1 MNGIKYL
8 LDTCFIIELYNDND
22 EVLNIIHA
30 KQIESSICAI
40 SPINRMEVLGFG
52 KLEKQDKINLE
63 QLLGNFESLIIDR
76 TIENKVI
83 ELRQRYKIKLPDCI
97 VLATAL
103 INELEL
109 LTLDNGLQNKFNQE
123 RLLKLI

>member
-1 MNGIKYL
+1 M
-8 LDTCFIIELYNDND
+8 
-22 EVLNIIHA
+22 LNIIHA

-40 SPINRMEVLGFG
+40 SLINRMEVLGFG

-103 INELEL
+103 IYELEL